1 MRPDARFLVVGD
13 GPWLGWVEGRLRRTG
28 LDACVLLRTARD
40 EIEVAEHLLDLDALV
55 MPSRWEGLPYTLLE
69 AMASGVPVV
78 ATAVGGM
85 ADVLE
90 TEGAGLLC
98 PSGDVEGLAVRALAL
113 VNDRELAGRIRTGAR
128 LRMEGYTLRQMVE
141 RIAAVYE
148 DLAEQEN
155 GVIHHD
161 N

>member
-1 MRPDARFLVVGD
+1 
-13 GPWLGWVEGRLRRTG
+13 
-28 LDACVLLRTARD
+28 LRTARD
-40 EIEVAEHLLDLDALV
+40 EIEVAEHLLDLAALV

-78 ATAVGGM
+78 ATAVGGI

-98 PSGDVEGLAVRALAL
+98 PFGDVGGLAVRALAL
-113 VNDRELAGRIRTGAR
+113 VNDRELAGRIRAGAR
-128 LRMEGYTLRQMVE
+128 VRMEGYKLRQMVE

-148 DLAEQEN
+148 DLAEQED
-155 GVIHHD
+155 GVTHHD
-161 N
+161 D